1 MNDTA
6 KLIYKIEE
14 EYENKF
20 GEVLMHNDE
29 EAEKM
34 AWFIVDVYKAL
45 VNAK

>member
-1 MNDTA
+1 MNDME

-14 EYENKF
+14 KFEKKF

-34 AWFIVDVYKAL
+34 AWFIIDIYKAN
-45 VNAK
+45 V